1 LIFLCYNFAN
11 LNLGIQ
17 VNKESYLINK
27 LSSRSIGDDGAI
39 IGNMIYSMDAF
50 FEDVHFK
57 REWMSIKQIA
67 YKAMMVNLSDAV
79 AMNAKPLYALTSLAL
94 PKDIN
99 HSQIDE
105 LIESLEETA
114 KAYDCEIIGGD
125 TIASDKL
132 HLSITIVSK
141 SDNPLRRVGLKSGHL
156 LAFTGYIG
164 ESKKDLERLFRGETI
179 DENSKFYRPIL
190 RSEFI
195 YKVREFLE
203 VGMDISDGLFCDT
216 NKLLDINNMGFEILQ
231 PISADEGLSGEE
243 YEMLIGFDEQNI
255 EKIKQIAKETNT
267 QVTIFAK
274 ASKNS
279 HRYECEE
286 HHF

>member
-1 LIFLCYNFAN
+1 M
-11 LNLGIQ
+11 
-17 VNKESYLINK
+17 NKESYLINK

-67 YKAMMVNLSDAV
+67 YKAMIVNLSDAV

-141 SDNPLRRVGLKSGHL
+141 SDNPLRRVGLKSGDL
-156 LAFTGYIG
+156 LAFTGYLG
-164 ESKKDLERLFRGETI
+164 ESKKDLERLFRGEKI
-179 DENSKFYRPIL
+179 NENSKFYRPIL

-195 YKVREFLE
+195 YKAREFLE

-216 NKLLDINNMGFEILQ
+216 NKLLDINDMGFEILQ

-243 YEMLIGFDEQNI
+243 YEMIIGFDEQNI

-274 ASKNS
+274 ACKNS
-279 HRYECEE
+279 LRYECVE